1 MIFLLLCLS
10 ECTDSLCTPA
20 AAGVDPELFKGFQRS
35 LTWDIVVPERTVL
48 SLVFPGGLK
57 LMSGVEKCQDDQQY
71 TVTTTK
77 SEGIVKTNS
86 YCKSGALPQLDLL
99 GVTTVTT
106 EVPKDGEPEATAFTV
121 KAAPRGK
128 RLFFV
133 CTVHIINIE

>member
-1 MIFLLLCLS
+1 
-10 ECTDSLCTPA
+10 
-20 AAGVDPELFKGFQRS
+20 
-35 LTWDIVVPERTVL
+35 
-48 SLVFPGGLK
+48 
-57 LMSGVEKCQDDQQY
+57 MSGVEKCQDDQQY
-71 TVTTTK
+71 TVTTAK

-99 GVTTVTT
+99 GGTTVTT

-121 KAAPRGK
+121 KAAPRGN